1 MSKKLIVVA
10 DDFGFSEAYN
20 YGVIKAYKE
29 GVVCTLS
36 LMSNMAAAPHAVKL
50 WQSECPEVPL
60 VQHTNFVQ
68 YRPVSAPEKVPTL
81 VNEEGMFYRSY
92 LWKSENPNDAK
103 CKGEVYPSYE
113 DLYTETMAQLDRH
126 KELVGHY
133 PRHFEGHSAMTRP
146 MEQAFRDIGKKL
158 GIHNMGDTLAE
169 ELPMKPACELF
180 SLGNSNAMEIQ
191 QKVLYKIWDIHILCA
206 QGKGGPR

>member
-36 LMSNMAAAPHAVKL
+36 LMSNMAAVPHAVKL

-68 YRPVSAPEKVPTL
+68 YRPDSAPEKVPTL

-146 MEQAFRDIGKKL
+146 M
-158 GIHNMGDTLAE
+158 
-169 ELPMKPACELF
+169 
-180 SLGNSNAMEIQ
+180 
-191 QKVLYKIWDIHILCA
+191 
-206 QGKGGPR
+206 

>member
-36 LMSNMAAAPHAVKL
+36 LMSNMAAVPHAVKL

-68 YRPVSAPEKVPTL
+68 YRPVSAPEKGAHAGKRRGNVLPQL
-81 VNEEGMFYRSY
+81 SVEERES
-92 LWKSENPNDAK
+92 
-103 CKGEVYPSYE
+103 
-113 DLYTETMAQLDRH
+113 Q
-126 KELVGHY
+126 
-133 PRHFEGHSAMTRP
+133 
-146 MEQAFRDIGKKL
+146 
-158 GIHNMGDTLAE
+158 
-169 ELPMKPACELF
+169 
-180 SLGNSNAMEIQ
+180 
-191 QKVLYKIWDIHILCA
+191 
-206 QGKGGPR
+206 

>member
-36 LMSNMAAAPHAVKL
+36 LMSNMAAVPHAVKL

-68 YRPVSAPEKVPTL
+68 YRPVSAHAGKRRGNVLPQLSV
-81 VNEEGMFYRSY
+81 EERES
-92 LWKSENPNDAK
+92 
-103 CKGEVYPSYE
+103 
-113 DLYTETMAQLDRH
+113 Q
-126 KELVGHY
+126 
-133 PRHFEGHSAMTRP
+133 
-146 MEQAFRDIGKKL
+146 
-158 GIHNMGDTLAE
+158 
-169 ELPMKPACELF
+169 
-180 SLGNSNAMEIQ
+180 
-191 QKVLYKIWDIHILCA
+191 
-206 QGKGGPR
+206 